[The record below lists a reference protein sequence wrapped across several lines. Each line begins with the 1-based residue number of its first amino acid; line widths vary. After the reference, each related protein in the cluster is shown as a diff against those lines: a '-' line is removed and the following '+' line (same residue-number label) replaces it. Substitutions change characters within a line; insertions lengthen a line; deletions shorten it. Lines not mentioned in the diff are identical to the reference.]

1 MDLFQ
6 WVLQASES
14 ALVVKAK
21 SSNTEILFIYA
32 LVSFFIKK
40 PQLLM
45 AFFISCLLFEWSI
58 FDSFSESQ
66 LYLIT
71 FLIYSYV
78 IPCNVFAMRTRAAC
92 VIMCFLC
99 LLFAYDA
106 AFYGVNGFYGES
118 ETVIYNNIEYLF
130 TCCHCLIIYTLINFK
145 AIRNNIRNIID
156 SVCNMSRNSVLFVV
170 L

>member
-6 WVLQASES
+6 CLLQASES
-14 ALVVKAK
+14 GLVVKLK
-21 SSNTEILFIYA
+21 SNNTELFFAYAIASIL
-32 LVSFFIKK
+32 IKR
-40 PQLLM
+40 PQLLA
-45 AFFISCLLFEWSI
+45 AFFMGCLLFEWSL
-58 FDSFSESQ
+58 FDHFSEAQ
-66 LYLIT
+66 LYLIG

-78 IPCNVFAMRTRAAC
+78 IPCNVFTMRTKAAC

-145 AIRNNIRNIID
+145 AIRNNIRIIVD